1 MALTIE
7 RKNSEELRRRRRE
20 LTDVLIARFSEIEG
34 APMTRQDLKDVAIR
48 GWLSPEERDLYD
60 ELRRV
65 EMLLDIDE

>member
-34 APMTRQDLKDVAIR
+34 APMTRQDLKDVAAR
-48 GWLSPEERDLYD
+48 WWLSPEERDLYD

>member
-1 MALTIE
+1 
-7 RKNSEELRRRRRE
+7 
-20 LTDVLIARFSEIEG
+20 
-34 APMTRQDLKDVAIR
+34 MTRQDLKDVAAR

>member
-1 MALTIE
+1 MVLTIE

-34 APMTRQDLKDVAIR
+34 APMTRQDLKDVAAR
-48 GWLSPEERDLYD
+48 WWLSPEERDLYD

>member
-34 APMTRQDLKDVAIR
+34 APMTRQDLKDVAAR
-48 GWLSPEERDLYD
+48 EWLSPEERDLYD